1 MSVLSF
7 LKVGIVTHVYDK
19 IKVAVVDLDADLS
32 SGDKI
37 KFVKND
43 EDLFEQEVAS
53 MQVEHEK
60 IETAKKGDT
69 IGLKVEGDV
78 KEGAE
83 VYKEQ

>member
-1 MSVLSF
+1 MSY
-7 LKVGIVTHVYDK
+7 LKVGKVTHVYDK
-19 IKVAVVDLDADLS
+19 IKVVVLDLDADLS

-43 EDLFEQEVAS
+43 EDLFEQKVDS
-53 MQVEHEK
+53 MQMEHEK

-78 KEGAE
+78 NEGAE
-83 VYKEQ
+83 VFKEQ

>member
-1 MSVLSF
+1 MSF
-7 LKVGIVTHVYDK
+7 LKVGMVTHVYDK
-19 IKVAVVDLDADLS
+19 IKVVVVDLDADLS
-32 SGDKI
+32 NGDKI

-43 EDLFEQEVAS
+43 EDLFEQEVSS

-60 IETAKKGDT
+60 IESAKKGDT